1 MRIKKTDIRKAE
13 LLDASM
19 LNFLFRQCFS
29 DVVRRFGLTPENFPG
44 HPLNSSVENF
54 QKDLSRGV
62 FFFIKI
68 DRGIPAGYIGLE
80 PFSLEHCDI
89 VQLGVLPGRRRRG
102 FGTELVEKA
111 ILEAKNVS
119 AKHVG
124 SAIIA
129 EDTELKSWYKKLGF
143 FEIETR
149 RENHLPFRV
158 TLMQVPL

>member
-1 MRIKKTDIRKAE
+1 
-13 LLDASM
+13 
-19 LNFLFRQCFS
+19 
-29 DVVRRFGLTPENFPG
+29 
-44 HPLNSSVENF
+44 VENF
-54 QKDLSRGV
+54 QKDLSTGGV
-62 FFFIKI
+62 FFIKI
-68 DRGIPAGYIGLE
+68 DRGISAGYIGLK
-80 PFSLEHCDI
+80 PASLEMCNI

-124 SAIIA
+124 STIIA

-143 FEIETR
+143 LEIETR
-149 RENHLPFRV
+149 REKHLPFKV